1 MYIYTPPPLS
11 VKQTDFKGCKYMT
24 SAGVVEWF
32 NEPIVCAGVV
42 VGDIGPK
49 FGFDE
54 VDNGFLKLDNIRIPR
69 ENMLMK
75 YAKVRHELYPEL
87 TCCVI
92 RWCFRIFYGPE

>member
-1 MYIYTPPPLS
+1 M
-11 VKQTDFKGCKYMT
+11 
-24 SAGVVEWF
+24 
-32 NEPIVCAGVV
+32 CAGVV

-75 YAKVRHELYPEL
+75 YAKVSG
-87 TCCVI
+87 T
-92 RWCFRIFYGPE
+92 